1 MRQLKIIRSL
11 TIRETVSLDKY
22 LHEIGQQPMITPEE
36 EVALAQRIR
45 QGDHE
50 ALRKLTLANLRF
62 VISVS
67 KQYQNQGLSLPD
79 LINEGNLGLM
89 KAAQRFDETRGFKF
103 ISYAVWWIRQS
114 IMQALAEQARIVRLP
129 LNRIGMINKIQRLV
143 STLEQQLGR
152 LPQPD
157 EIAAA
162 IDLTEK
168 DVVDLLRNVGRHASI
183 DAPLGDD
190 EDTTMLDTLQQNN
203 EQTPEAVLIRES
215 LRIEINRFI
224 STLTHREAE
233 ILRLFFGLTGSYPLT
248 LDEIGERFNMSRE
261 GVRQI
266 KERAIQTLKQN
277 SKCFLLRSYL

>member
-1 MRQLKIIRSL
+1 MRQLKITRSL
-11 TIRETVSLDKY
+11 TNRETVSLDKY
-22 LHEIGQQPMITPEE
+22 LHEIAQQPLITAEE
-36 EVALAQRIR
+36 EVVLAQRIR
-45 QGDHE
+45 QGDND
-50 ALRKLTLANLRF
+50 ALRQLTLANLRF

-129 LNRIGMINKIQRLV
+129 LNRISMINKVQRLV
-143 STLEQQLGR
+143 SKLEQELGR
-152 LPQPD
+152 LPEPD
-157 EIAAA
+157 EIARAA
-162 IDLTEK
+162 DISENE
-168 DVVDLLRNVGRHASI
+168 VADLLRNVGRHASI
-183 DAPLGDD
+183 DAPLGEDD
-190 EDTTMLDTLQQNN
+190 DNTMLDMLQQNN
-203 EQTPEAVLIRES
+203 EQTPEAALIRES

-248 LDEIGERFNMSRE
+248 LDEIGERFSMSRE

-266 KERAIQTLKQN
+266 KERAIRTLKQN
-277 SKCFLLRSYL
+277 SNCVMLKSYL

>member
-1 MRQLKIIRSL
+1 MRQLKITRSL
-11 TIRETVSLDKY
+11 TNRETVSLDKY
-22 LHEIGQQPMITPEE
+22 LHEIGQQPLITPEE

-50 ALRKLTLANLRF
+50 ALRQLTLANLRF

-129 LNRIGMINKIQRLV
+129 LNRIGLINRVQRLI
-143 STLEQQLGR
+143 SILEQELGR
-152 LPQPD
+152 RPEPG
-157 EIAAA
+157 EIASV

-168 DVVDLLRNVGRHASI
+168 EVLDLLRNVGRHASI
-183 DAPLGDD
+183 DAPLGEDD
-190 EDTTMLDTLQQNN
+190 DNTLLDTLQQNN
-203 EQTPEAVLIRES
+203 EQTPEAVLLRES
-215 LRIEINRFI
+215 LHIEINRFI

-233 ILRLFFGLTGSYPLT
+233 ILRLFFGLSCSYPLT
-248 LDEIGERFNMSRE
+248 LDEIGERLNISRE
-261 GVRQI
+261 SVRQL
-266 KERAIQTLKQN
+266 KERAIRTLKQN
-277 SKCFLLRSYL
+277 SKCFLLKSYL

>member
-1 MRQLKIIRSL
+1 MRQLKITRSL
-11 TIRETVSLDKY
+11 TNRETVSLDKY
-22 LHEIGQQPMITPEE
+22 LHEIAQQPLITAEE
-36 EVALAQRIR
+36 EVVLAQRIR
-45 QGDHE
+45 QGDNE
-50 ALRKLTLANLRF
+50 ALRQLTLANLRF

-129 LNRIGMINKIQRLV
+129 LNRISMINKVQRLI
-143 STLEQQLGR
+143 SKLEQELGR
-152 LPQPD
+152 LPEPD
-157 EIAAA
+157 EIARAA
-162 IDLTEK
+162 DISEK
-168 DVVDLLRNVGRHASI
+168 EVADLLRNVGRHASI
-183 DAPLGDD
+183 DAPMGEDD
-190 EDTTMLDTLQQNN
+190 DKTMLDTLQQNN
-203 EQTPEAVLIRES
+203 EQTPETALILES

-233 ILRLFFGLTGSYPLT
+233 VLRLFFGLTGSYPLT
-248 LDEIGERFNMSRE
+248 LDEIGERFSMSRE

-266 KERAIQTLKQN
+266 KERAIRTLKQN
-277 SKCFLLRSYL
+277 SKCFLLKSYL